1 MKSMI
6 GIAIA
11 PLLLAAPLVGTAQ
24 TLTLKASGI
33 PAISVGAAE
42 LRAMPH
48 QAVSETDRG
57 QSHTYGG
64 APIAL
69 VLSRLGVPQGEAV
82 RGKAMATVIVVT
94 GSDGY
99 RVVLTLPEIDPA
111 FRDEKVLLADSE
123 DGHLLNAHEGPFR
136 LIVEGDKRQAR
147 WVRGVT
153 TLEVISIP

>member
-11 PLLLAAPLVGTAQ
+11 PLLFAAPLIGAAQ
-24 TLTLKASGI
+24 TLTLKASGT
-33 PAISVGAAE
+33 PAVLVGAAE
-42 LRAMPH
+42 LKVMPH
-48 QAVSETDRG
+48 QAAGATDRG
-57 QSHTYGG
+57 QAHTYRG

-69 VLSRLGVPQGEAV
+69 VLSRLGVPQGDAV
-82 RGKAMATVIVVT
+82 RGKAMATVIVVS

-123 DGHLLNAHEGPFR
+123 DGHPLDAREGPFR
-136 LIVEGDKRQAR
+136 LIVEGNKRQAR